1 MEDSLHGAC
10 RTQVPKE
17 EKKAGISPE
26 EPLCRCGWCKTSEKM
41 IRYHDEEWG
50 IPLHDD
56 RKQFEFLMMEAMQ
69 CGLNW
74 NMMIQKREIFREC
87 FADFDFDKV
96 AAFDEED
103 ILRILDTEGMIRS
116 RRKIEAVIHNARC
129 FQKIREEFGSFSDYI
144 WGFTGGKTY
153 LYTGH
158 QKGEIP
164 ARNGLSDQ
172 ISKDLKKRGLKYMG
186 SITVYSHL
194 QACGIINDHLETCGR
209 YRELLAVTDAVKKRR
224 DKE

>member
-1 MEDSLHGAC
+1 MD
-10 RTQVPKE
+10 
-17 EKKAGISPE
+17 
-26 EPLCRCGWCKTSEKM
+26 RCPWCTCNEKM

-50 IPLHDD
+50 VPVYDD
-56 RKQFEFLMMEAMQ
+56 QKQFEFLMMEVMQ

-87 FADFDFDKV
+87 FDWFDYNKV
-96 AAFDEED
+96 AEYQEAEIE
-103 ILRILDTEGMIRS
+103 RILNTEGMIRS

-164 ARNGLSDQ
+164 ARNGLSDR

>member
-1 MEDSLHGAC
+1 MD
-10 RTQVPKE
+10 
-17 EKKAGISPE
+17 
-26 EPLCRCGWCKTSEKM
+26 RCSWCTCNEKM

-50 IPLHDD
+50 VPVYDD
-56 RKQFEFLMMEAMQ
+56 QKQFEFLMMEVMQ

-87 FADFDFDKV
+87 FDRFDYNKV
-96 AAFDEED
+96 AEYQEAEIE
-103 ILRILDTEGMIRS
+103 RILNTEGMIRS

>member
-1 MEDSLHGAC
+1 MD
-10 RTQVPKE
+10 
-17 EKKAGISPE
+17 
-26 EPLCRCGWCKTSEKM
+26 RCPWCTCNEKM
-41 IRYHDEEWG
+41 ICYHDEEWG
-50 IPLHDD
+50 VPVYDD
-56 RKQFEFLMMEAMQ
+56 QKQFEFLMMEVMQ

-87 FADFDFDKV
+87 FDRFDYNKV
-96 AAFDEED
+96 AEYQEAEIE
-103 ILRILDTEGMIRS
+103 RILNTEGMIRS

-164 ARNGLSDQ
+164 ARNGLSDR